1 MRKGAGPDGVIS
13 QVSSYISRG
22 SEATLPPEVIREAK
36 HHICDTFAA
45 MVSGTIFKPARMA
58 RLFARSQKGKKE
70 AQVIGS
76 KIVTSAI
83 TAALANGMMAHADET
98 DDSHEKS
105 LTHPGC
111 AVVPAALSVSEKE
124 GASGMTFLKGVVVGY
139 DIGCRITQALG
150 VYELDSRF
158 RCTHSIGGT
167 FGAAAAAAAILRLDA
182 AKVSQALSYAA
193 QQASGVTYYS
203 RDAEH
208 VEKAFVFAGMP
219 ARNGVTAAVFMQAG
233 FTGISDP
240 FSGEHNFLDAF
251 SPNPRPERLLEG
263 LGSRHEI
270 QFTNIKKF
278 AIGSPIQAPLQALL
292 LLMDKHGFKSRDV
305 ESIVVRM
312 PEGSVAGRGVVN
324 NRDMP
329 DINLQYILSVALLDG
344 DFSFEAAHSYE
355 RMRDPTVLEIK
366 KRITSLEDCGFD
378 LSKTA
383 RQSIVEV
390 VTKKGKRFK
399 EHVIGVRGTADN
411 PMTPAEI
418 EKKCNDLLKPIL
430 GEDRAEKLID
440 RIWNLEQVKDIRE
453 LRPLVS
459 LPF

>member
-45 MVSGTIFKPARMA
+45 MVSGTRFKPARMA

-76 KIVTSAI
+76 EIVTSAI

-150 VYELDSRF
+150 VYEFNSRF

-167 FGAAAAAAAILRLDA
+167 FGAAAAAAAMMRLDE
-182 AKVSQALSYAA
+182 AKVSQVLSYAA
-193 QQASGVTYYS
+193 QQASGVTYYR
-203 RDAEH
+203 RDPEH

-233 FTGISDP
+233 FTGVSDP
-240 FSGEHNFLDAF
+240 FSGENNFLEAF
-251 SPNPRPERLLEG
+251 SPDPRPERLSEG
-263 LGSRHEI
+263 LGSRYEI
-270 QFTNIKKF
+270 AFTNIKKF
-278 AIGSPIQAPLQALL
+278 AVGSPIQAPLDALL
-292 LLMDKHGFKSRDV
+292 LLDGQTWFYRSGCGKHRRPF
-305 ESIVVRM
+305 
-312 PEGSVAGRGVVN
+312 AGRTFRREVVN

-329 DINLQYILSVALLDG
+329 DINLQYILAVALLDG

-355 RMRDPTVLEIK
+355 RMKDPAVLEIK
-366 KRITSLEDCGFD
+366 KRITSMEDPGLD
-378 LSKTA
+378 TSKTA

-390 VTKKGKRFK
+390 VTKKGKTIQGTCDRRPGYGRKSHDPGRDRK
-399 EHVIGVRGTADN
+399 E
-411 PMTPAEI
+411 M
-418 EKKCNDLLKPIL
+418 
-430 GEDRAEKLID
+430 
-440 RIWNLEQVKDIRE
+440 Q
-453 LRPLVS
+453 
-459 LPF
+459 